1 MYSQPE
7 DIMEKYNLDVEQIA
21 KGRGTFICTTSQGV
35 KLLTPFRGSKE
46 RAEFL
51 RVYYEY
57 MNANGFVM
65 EQIVPTAEGNALA
78 EDDYGTR
85 YLLKDMFPGSECST
99 KNCEEMKAA
108 AAALAHYHSYAK
120 QCTLPIPE
128 FLNAGRQ
135 KLLTIYEKHTR
146 ELIKVRNYVRSR
158 KKKNEFEQKFQLHYP
173 YYLEKAQEAVELLR
187 NVPSGEED
195 CLLCHGDYNQHNV
208 LHTHEGCQIVHFE
221 QLEYHYAVTDLANFL
236 RKMMEKNNWR
246 AQLGE
251 EIIAAYDRVRPI
263 PEPQYKQLYIMLRF
277 PEKFWKIANHY
288 SNSHKAWLSGRDL
301 EKLGKVIAQEEEK
314 EEFLQNLFHFS

>member
-1 MYSQPE
+1 M
-7 DIMEKYNLDVEQIA
+7 EQIA
-21 KGRGTFICTTSQGV
+21 KGRGTYICTTSQGM

-51 RVYYEY
+51 KVFYEY

-65 EQIVPTAEGNALA
+65 EQIIPTSEGEALA
-78 EDDYGTR
+78 EDDYGAR
-85 YLLKDMFPGSECST
+85 YLLKDMFAGSECST
-99 KNCEEMKAA
+99 RNWDEMKAA
-108 AAALAHYHSYAK
+108 AAALADYHRKAG
-120 QCTLPIPE
+120 QCTLAVPE
-128 FLNAGRQ
+128 FMKAGRD

-146 ELIKVRNYVRSR
+146 ELVKVKNYVRTR

-173 YYLEKAQEAVELLR
+173 YYLEKAQEAVELLK
-187 NVPSGEED
+187 NASSEPED
-195 CLLCHGDYNQHNV
+195 YLLCHGDYNQHNV
-208 LHTHEGCQIVHFE
+208 LRTRENYQIVHFE
-221 QLEYHYAVTDLANFL
+221 QLEYHYAVLDLANYL

-251 EIIAAYDRVRPI
+251 EIIASYDQVRRI
-263 PEPQYKQLYIMLRF
+263 SDSQYRQLYIMLCF

-301 EKLGKVIAQEEEK
+301 EKLGKVIAQEPEK
-314 EEFLQNLFHFS
+314 AEFLQNLFHFS